1 MKTKVSARFQTVIPT
16 EMRKKFNIT
25 SKSQLEWIDAGKV
38 LIVVPVPEDPIALV
52 RGMFKGRSLSKSLS
66 DSREEE
72 RGIGKKGKG

>member
-38 LIVVPVPEDPIALV
+38 MIVVPVPEDPIGVV
-52 RGMFKGRSLSKSLS
+52 RGMFKGRGLSKSLS